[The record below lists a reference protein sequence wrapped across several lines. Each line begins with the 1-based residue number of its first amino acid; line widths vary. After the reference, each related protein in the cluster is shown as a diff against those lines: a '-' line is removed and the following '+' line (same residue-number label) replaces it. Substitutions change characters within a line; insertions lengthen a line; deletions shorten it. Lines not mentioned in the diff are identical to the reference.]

1 MKCTGIVRRIDD
13 LGRIVIPK
21 EIRNTLEIRECEPL
35 EVFVD
40 TEEQMVCFKKYRNEK
55 SLSKRCKEIVEKNR
69 EDIMTI
75 NLIGYTTTIVTADGR
90 LGQAVWNGNE
100 EFDINIGIA
109 YALVDAG
116 YIYKEEIEED

>member
-1 MKCTGIVRRIDD
+1 MKCTGITRRVDD

-21 EIRNTLEIRECEPL
+21 EIRNTLEIRESEPL
-35 EVFVD
+35 EIFVD

-69 EDIMTI
+69 EYIMTI

-90 LGQAVWNGNE
+90 LGQVVWNGND

-109 YALVDAG
+109 YALVDTG
-116 YIYKEEIEED
+116 YISKEEIEED